1 MKPKLYIFL
10 LFVLLTSCSSGVTSP
25 TPNSNT
31 PLAYPVAGETP
42 KPTSVGQGYPLPSDN
57 STVIRVPVGSLP
69 IAPSSASEPQPGK
82 ASISGILFDFSN
94 SMVLPLSVFY
104 LTPATGPEKKDPPPL
119 FLGPHPERGDISAF
133 SDKNGYI
140 SLVNIPPG
148 NYFMAVPGAMDW
160 RVIQKTK
167 NDQTP
172 LFIEL
177 KAGQKLA
184 LGVIFIP

>member
-1 MKPKLYIFL
+1 MKSKLCFIL
-10 LFVLLTSCSSGVTSP
+10 LILLLTSCSSGVTSP
-25 TPNSNT
+25 TPKSNT
-31 PLAYPVAGETP
+31 PLAYPVAVEP
-42 KPTSVGQGYPLPSDN
+42 PRSTSVGQGYPLPSDN
-57 STVIRVPVGSLP
+57 STVIRIPVGSLP
-69 IAPSSASEPQPGK
+69 SAPSTAAEPQPGK

-104 LTPATGPEKKDPPPL
+104 LTPGTGPEKKDPPPI

-133 SDKNGYI
+133 SDKNGLI

-160 RVIQKTK
+160 RIIQKTK
-167 NDQTP
+167 NDQSP
-172 LFIEL
+172 LLIEL
-177 KAGQKLA
+177 VAGQKLA